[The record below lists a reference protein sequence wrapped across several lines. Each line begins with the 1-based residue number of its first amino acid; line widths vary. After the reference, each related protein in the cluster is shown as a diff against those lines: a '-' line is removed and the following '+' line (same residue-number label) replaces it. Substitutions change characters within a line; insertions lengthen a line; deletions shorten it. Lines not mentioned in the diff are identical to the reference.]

1 MSVIYCSGC
10 GKKHDYN
17 FAKPNFCSTC
27 GDPFGMAKLKKISQA
42 KVKEDED
49 LEDDEDGEDY
59 FEDDGESFSN
69 ATRVPNIRKIQV
81 DIETAAQYNTFDLG
95 SIIGSDPNQAS
106 KASAPS
112 RRNQSVSLED
122 FKQNKK

>member
-49 LEDDEDGEDY
+49 LEDDEDGEGY

-69 ATRVPNIRKIQV
+69 ATHVPNIKKFQV
-81 DIETAAQYNTFDLG
+81 DIETSEIYNTFNLG
-95 SIIGSDPNQAS
+95 SIIGNESNQTA
-106 KASAPS
+106 KASSS

-122 FKQNKK
+122 FKQSKK

>member
-27 GDPFGMAKLKKISQA
+27 GDPFGMAKLKKVSQA
-42 KVKEDED
+42 KEEEDM
-49 LEDDEDGEDY
+49 EDDEEGEGY

-81 DIETAAQYNTFDLG
+81 DIETDAQYNTFDLG
-95 SIIGSDPNQAS
+95 SIIGSDPNQTS
-106 KASAPS
+106 KASSPS
-112 RRNQSVSLED
+112 RRNRATSLED

>member
-27 GDPFGMAKLKKISQA
+27 GNPFGLAKLKKVSQA
-42 KVKEDED
+42 KEDED
-49 LEDDEDGEDY
+49 LDDDEEGEDY

-69 ATRVPNIRKIQV
+69 ANSVPNIRKIQV

-95 SIIGSDPNQAS
+95 SIIGTESNQTS
-106 KASAPS
+106 KTSSP
-112 RRNQSVSLED
+112 RRNRSTSLED